1 MTNNPQ
7 ITLFT
12 NRPYSNELSPPPP
25 GIIDTP
31 TGPIYDP
38 DNRLQQDYQN
48 LPYPPTPPNVQ
59 PSNLAYQNLN
69 NIRNRQINQNS
80 QQNFNNSLIGQLPN
94 FRIYPLSLNS
104 VFPNQAN
111 QTQHSTIQN
120 AIDASINGDIIYIPS
135 GVYTENLIINKSIT
149 LIGEDVNNTIIKSS
163 SSATTPTIQITDG
176 ASGSLLYNFTVQGKY
191 SSQSNTGSGDSNNNT
206 SGILIRNT
214 DTNNKPEINNLIF
227 SLLKITNAS
236 NGIAFNNFKSN
247 NISIEYCYIFNNEG
261 SGIRIASNTE
271 VMRVFEINSSN
282 ISNNN
287 LNAITSN
294 PSGSYRPNCTDFKIN
309 NCTIE
314 NNNRLTLNNSHD
326 ISIFGFNGNLIINN
340 CNIKSNH
347 FERKQVNGTSTSPT
361 SGGWGL
367 AIYGRRDTDLKVYNL
382 GNLSLTNLT
391 FTGNVIKSCL
401 GIERY
406 NSFGNI
412 TFDNVDLKSYDAN
425 KANQTW
431 TQLSIGHNDINKQFN
446 IGNTK
451 LKTIF
456 VSQAGDVYA
465 KLALF
470 YNNTSNILLDIND
483 TNDQT
488 IISNQVID
496 KSDNIPS
503 TNLGNLIFY
512 DNIIDNIFEISP
524 TTFPNS
530 IQNTI
535 NNINN
540 TSNFVNNIITFL
552 SGNYVANTLQ
562 TTNKLITLQANNGFV
577 TLKQSS

>member
-1 MTNNPQ
+1 MQ
-7 ITLFT
+7 KA
-12 NRPYSNELSPPPP
+12 R
-25 GIIDTP
+25 
-31 TGPIYDP
+31 
-38 DNRLQQDYQN
+38 
-48 LPYPPTPPNVQ
+48 
-59 PSNLAYQNLN
+59 
-69 NIRNRQINQNS
+69 
-80 QQNFNNSLIGQLPN
+80 
-94 FRIYPLSLNS
+94 
-104 VFPNQAN
+104 
-111 QTQHSTIQN
+111 
-120 AIDASINGDIIYIPS
+120 GDICNWWSPIPAPVGFS
-135 GVYTENLIINKSIT
+135 
-149 LIGEDVNNTIIKSS
+149 
-163 SSATTPTIQITDG
+163 TT
-176 ASGSLLYNFTVQGKY
+176 
-191 SSQSNTGSGDSNNNT
+191 
-206 SGILIRNT
+206 
-214 DTNNKPEINNLIF
+214 
-227 SLLKITNAS
+227 
-236 NGIAFNNFKSN
+236 
-247 NISIEYCYIFNNEG
+247 IEYFVAMAWLGN
-261 SGIRIASNTE
+261 SG
-271 VMRVFEINSSN
+271 FCLSSN
-282 ISNNN
+282 SD
-287 LNAITSN
+287 
-294 PSGSYRPNCTDFKIN
+294 CTDFKIN

-347 FERKQVNGTSTSPT
+347 FERKQVNGTSASPT

-425 KANQTW
+425 KANQSW

-470 YNNTSNILLDIND
+470 YNNTSNTLLDIND

-512 DNIIDNIFEISP
+512 DNINDNIFEISP
-524 TTFPNS
+524 STFPNS

-535 NNINN
+535 NSINN
-540 TSNFVNNIITFL
+540 TSNFGNNIITLL
-552 SGNYVANTLQ
+552 SGNYFINTLQ
-562 TTNKLITLQANNGFV
+562 TTNKLVSLQAINGFV
-577 TLKQSS
+577 TLKRN

>member
-206 SGILIRNT
+206 SGILILNT